1 MPFNTS
7 DPEINALHLTMHWLI
22 EHWQFALFTIG
33 SAIGGVVW
41 WLHITF
47 ASKAH
52 MEKCRLDVA
61 TSQDIKLDRFHKENK
76 EEHKELRQDVK
87 SILAHLL
94 DKD

>member
-1 MPFNTS
+1 MSTTS
-7 DPEINALHLTMHWLI
+7 SEISAVHTLIHWLLH
-22 EHWQFALFTIG
+22 HWQFALFAIG
-33 SAIGGVVW
+33 SAVGGVVW
-41 WLHITF
+41 WLHVTF

-52 MEKCRLDVA
+52 MELCRLDVA
-61 TSQDIKLDRFHKENK
+61 AAQDRKLELFHKENK